1 MTPVTEPTTA
11 TAAAAREADPDPGA
25 ADLPADSA
33 SGGEAG
39 PPMAP
44 ARPVTDQPWGRILR
58 FGGVGALVQVF
69 IALSGMPVGL
79 DGRTIVEPILSLGYL
94 SLVWLPLILGYRVGH
109 QPVLEGMPATAKG
122 GREVAAG
129 ALTGAAAA
137 AGISLL
143 VALLANF
150 DLRDPLVNWSPQ
162 LAEVCGFGR
171 GAWFGAAIWL
181 VIGAAVGAA
190 GGALHLLGGPV
201 RRAVIAAAASVAAA
215 AVLETILTDL
225 LGGLGLEAATDWFY
239 APRGGVSWPGAA
251 VLAAAAA
258 GLAAAEGGR
267 GRVGRARSGLR
278 ALEGPARTRAN
289 AALMLAVGLAAVVLP
304 LLVGKI
310 TNELLANVGL
320 FVLLALGLNIVV
332 GLAGILD
339 LGYVAFYAVG
349 GYTVAVLTAAASP
362 RIAPELPWFAALL
375 VAMVMAGLVGLFIGA
390 PVIRMRGDY
399 LAIVTLGFGEIIRL
413 LFLSDWLS
421 GWFGG
426 AQGITNIPGVE
437 VFGLATVKGTDPRS
451 VLYLVMVFCAL
462 AVYASWRL
470 ERSRL
475 GRAWVAIRE
484 DETVAEAMGVNTVSA
499 KLMAFVVGAVLASFS
514 GAIFSAKVGSI
525 FPSSFLILIS
535 IIILVIVIFGGMG
548 SVAGVIAGAVVLIG
562 VLGGPRQPGLLQE
575 LSEYKLLVYGALL
588 VWIMLKRPQGLIPNV
603 RRSRELRPEEV
614 LQDAWLQAV
623 QAPARSDGEGGRVD
637 GDSIDE
643 DGDDGE
649 GTDEE
654 EEGDGDEDGN
664 GGEGEGD
671 EGGGEGTDDGD
682 DGEGGPSG
690 GADGFDGLT
699 RRRRARRAAA
709 AADSPLLQTRG
720 LGVSFGGL
728 QALADLDFE
737 VAEGEIVSV
746 IGPNGAGKTTLFNL
760 ISGMVAPTAGDIRFD
775 GASLL
780 GLDPNQVADRGIART
795 FQNVRLFDNMTV
807 LENVMVAQHCRTR
820 QGPVS
825 ALLRTK
831 NFRQEE
837 AEIQTYGQFVL
848 KFFGARLIGYRQ
860 DQPASTLSY
869 ANRRRLEIARAMAT
883 MPRLILLDEPV
894 AGMNPVESARLT
906 EQIGLLRSDWGFTVV
921 LIEHDM
927 NVVRDVSDRVV
938 VLDHGEAIAQGSY
951 QEVSTDPAVIE
962 AYLGRKAEAP

>member
-1 MTPVTEPTTA
+1 MIA
-11 TAAAAREADPDPGA
+11 ASQTAAAPNREAAP
-25 ADLPADSA
+25 PA
-33 SGGEAG
+33 G
-39 PPMAP
+39 P
-44 ARPVTDQPWGRILR
+44 ARPVADQPWGRILR
-58 FGGVGALVQVF
+58 LGGVGALAQAF

-79 DGRTIVEPILSLGYL
+79 DERTIVEPILSLGYL
-94 SLVWLPLILGYRVGH
+94 ALGWLPLILGYRAGH
-109 QPVLEGMPATAKG
+109 EPVLEGMTAPAPG
-122 GREVAAG
+122 GREVVAG
-129 ALTGAAAA
+129 AMTGAAAG
-137 AGISLL
+137 AGISVLA
-143 VALLANF
+143 ALLANF

-162 LAEVCGFGR
+162 LAEICGFGL

-181 VIGAAVGAA
+181 VIGAGAGAA
-190 GGALHLLGGPV
+190 GGALHLLGGRV
-201 RRAVIAAAASVAAA
+201 RRAVIAAAAAVVAA

-225 LGGLGLEAATDWFY
+225 LESLGLEAVADWLY
-239 APRGGVSWPGAA
+239 APRGGVSWPGAMA
-251 VLAAAAA
+251 LAAAAA
-258 GLAAAEGGR
+258 LATAAGR
-267 GRVGRARSGLR
+267 GRVARARTRLR
-278 ALEGPARTRAN
+278 VLEGPARTRAN
-289 AALMLAVGLAAVVLP
+289 AGLVLAFGLAAVVLP

-375 VAMVMAGLVGLFIGA
+375 AAMVMAGLVGLFIGA

-426 AQGITNIPGVE
+426 AQGITNIPGVQ
-437 VFGLATVKGTDPRS
+437 VFGLATVKGTDPRA

-475 GRAWVAIRE
+475 GRAWMAIRE

-514 GAIFSAKVGSI
+514 GAIFAAKVGSI

-603 RRSRELRPEEV
+603 RRSRELHPEEV

-623 QAPARSDGEGGRVD
+623 QTPAGQNGDDDDG
-637 GDSIDE
+637 DE
-643 DGDDGE
+643 DGDDE
-649 GTDEE
+649 D
-654 EEGDGDEDGN
+654 GDDEDGDDED
-664 GGEGEGD
+664 GDGGHDGEGEDDSD
-671 EGGGEGTDDGD
+671 EDGGVDGRHD
-682 DGEGGPSG
+682 REDGEGNGDYGEGEDGEFIG
-690 GADGFDGLT
+690 GAGFDGLS
-699 RRRRARRAAA
+699 RRRRPRRTGG
-709 AADSPLLQTRG
+709 ADEPLLETRG
-720 LGVSFGGL
+720 LGVAFGGL

-760 ISGMVAPTAGDIRFD
+760 ISGMIPPSSGDIRFD

-780 GLDPNQVADRGIART
+780 GMDPNQVADRGIART
-795 FQNVRLFDNMTV
+795 FQNVRLFSNMTV

-820 QGPVS
+820 QGPLS
-825 ALLRTK
+825 ALLRTR

-837 AEIQTYGQFVL
+837 AEIRTYGQFVL
-848 KFFGARLIGYRQ
+848 KFFGSRLIGYRL
-860 DQPASTLSY
+860 DQPAATLSY

-951 QEVSTDPAVIE
+951 QEVSTNPAVIE
-962 AYLGRKAEAP
+962 AYLGRKAAAQ